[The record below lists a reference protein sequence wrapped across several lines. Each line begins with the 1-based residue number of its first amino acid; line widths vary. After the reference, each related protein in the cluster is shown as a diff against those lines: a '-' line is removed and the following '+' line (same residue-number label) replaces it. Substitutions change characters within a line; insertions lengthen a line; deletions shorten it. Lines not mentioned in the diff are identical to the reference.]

1 MVGCVLL
8 LLFRGGCRRCC
19 SRFVC
24 LVVWG
29 FCCRWFVRRVGGFFR
44 LVGSCVLVVVG
55 LGVGCFGV
63 GVGCCV
69 GVFGLLWLV

>member
-1 MVGCVLL
+1 M
-8 LLFRGGCRRCC
+8 
-19 SRFVC
+19 
-24 LVVWG
+24 LVV
-29 FCCRWFVRRVGGFFR
+29 CCRWFVRRVGVFFR

-55 LGVGCFGV
+55 LVVGCFGV